1 MPANKKY
8 LTTSPLQR
16 TLKITAGFI
25 GGYLLTLAVHQFFML
40 FLSKKDVFVT
50 MHFTTYILWAVLMLI
65 AFLSTNGWKIWG
77 WYLLLS
83 GLFFAPFIYQ
93 NYAQH

>member
-16 TLKITAGFI
+16 TLKITAGFV
-25 GGYLLTLAVHQFFML
+25 GGFLLTTAIHQFVML
-40 FLSKKDVFVT
+40 FLSKKDVYVT
-50 MHFTTYILWAVLMLI
+50 MHFSAFICWAALMII
-65 AFLSTNGWKIWG
+65 AFLATNGWKIWG

-83 GLFFAPFIYQ
+83 VLFFSPYLYQ
-93 NYAQH
+93 FYFKH